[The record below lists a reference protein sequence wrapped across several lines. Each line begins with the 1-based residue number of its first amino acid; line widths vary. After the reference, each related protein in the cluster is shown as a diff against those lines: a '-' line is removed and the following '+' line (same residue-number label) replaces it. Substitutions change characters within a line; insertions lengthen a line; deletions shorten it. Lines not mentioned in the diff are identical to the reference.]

1 VPNPGGAETKVQEI
15 PRCRANANFANRSS
29 RFTWF
34 ERSGGGNSFVLSGP
48 LNIDKLYLMCLPID
62 HRLNLALG
70 ILGTT
75 QLSDIK
81 PYQNNFYTYFYLES
95 ADPAWYNAFHV

>member
-1 VPNPGGAETKVQEI
+1 
-15 PRCRANANFANRSS
+15 
-29 RFTWF
+29 
-34 ERSGGGNSFVLSGP
+34 
-48 LNIDKLYLMCLPID
+48 MCLPID

>member
-1 VPNPGGAETKVQEI
+1 
-15 PRCRANANFANRSS
+15 
-29 RFTWF
+29 
-34 ERSGGGNSFVLSGP
+34 
-48 LNIDKLYLMCLPID
+48 MCLPID

-95 ADPAWYNAFHV
+95 ADPAWYNA

>member
-1 VPNPGGAETKVQEI
+1 M
-15 PRCRANANFANRSS
+15 ANFANRSS

-34 ERSGGGNSFVLSGP
+34 EHSGGGNSFVLSRP
-48 LNIDKLYLMCLPID
+48 LNIDKLYPMCLSID
-62 HRLNLALG
+62 RSLNLALG

-81 PYQNNFYTYFYLES
+81 PYQNNIYTYFYLES
-95 ADPAWYNAFHV
+95 TDPAWYNSFHV